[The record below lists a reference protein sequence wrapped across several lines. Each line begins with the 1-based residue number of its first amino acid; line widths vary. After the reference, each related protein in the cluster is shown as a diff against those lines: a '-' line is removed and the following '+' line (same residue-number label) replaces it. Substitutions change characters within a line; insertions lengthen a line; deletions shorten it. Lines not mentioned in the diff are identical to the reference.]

1 MRDDRGHLRSVRLL
15 PFAAAAVD
23 SLTLSM
29 QTSRMVVA
37 GGRWGSS
44 EVFRGCL

>member
-1 MRDDRGHLRSVRLL
+1 MLVSEAMRDDRGHLQSVWLL

-29 QTSRMVVA
+29 QTSYVEVDS
-37 GGRWGSS
+37 GR
-44 EVFRGCL
+44 

>member
-1 MRDDRGHLRSVRLL
+1 MLASGTMQDDRGHVRSVRSL

-29 QTSRMVVA
+29 QTSRMEVIE
-37 GGRWGSS
+37 GR
-44 EVFRGCL
+44 

>member
-23 SLTLSM
+23 SLTLLM
-29 QTSRMVVA
+29 QTSRIQVVDD
-37 GGRWGSS
+37 R
-44 EVFRGCL
+44 